1 MICNS
6 LLSFSVM
13 YFWIFIHSLMSLY
26 MNIKYLGHSHILTLP
41 SLQTLPVFQLH
52 SLYNF
57 PSFWPS
63 LLSGWVHLV
72 LPMSQGHRAPTAGV
86 WAAYH
91 GTHPWGKL
99 RPLLQ
104 QPLTATR
111 PTATGL
117 DIESSMPLPSPC
129 WRDELFLIFCIY
141 PVAISFSATFFF
153 NIWVLAFSKLG
164 LFVYHEPCG
173 ALNEHGPP

>member
-13 YFWIFIHSLMSLY
+13 YFLIFIHSLITLY
-26 MNIKYLGHSHILTLP
+26 MNIMYLGHRHILTLP
-41 SLQTLPVFQLH
+41 SLQTLPVFQLQ
-52 SLYNF
+52 SLYEF
-57 PSFWPS
+57 SSFWLS
-63 LLSGWVHLV
+63 LLNGWVHLL
-72 LPMSQGHRAPTAGV
+72 LPMSHGHRSPSAGV

-91 GTHPWGKL
+91 GTRRWGKL

-104 QPLTATR
+104 QLLTATR

-141 PVAISFSATFFF
+141 PVAISFSYIFLTYEF
-153 NIWVLAFSKLG
+153 W
-164 LFVYHEPCG
+164 LFRS
-173 ALNEHGPP
+173 